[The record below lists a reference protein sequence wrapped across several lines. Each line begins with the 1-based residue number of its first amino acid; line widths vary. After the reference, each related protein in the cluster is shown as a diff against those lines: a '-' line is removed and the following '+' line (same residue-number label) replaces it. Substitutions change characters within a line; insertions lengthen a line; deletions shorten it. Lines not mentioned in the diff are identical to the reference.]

1 MSLHTRF
8 PCWNCERRQ
17 SWCHF
22 RTPQLSSQS
31 KPLVQVAQRLPPRKH
46 KAASLSRLS
55 SFAFRFGAVAKGRI
69 SMDWNEISLP
79 SCSIGNGLGQ
89 VAPRDSP
96 PWEWQQRI
104 WKSWWPRGAL
114 KGLVQVRISNT
125 WWPLNQYWQYLFIGF
140 HRISLKDW
148 KSSTQKPTV
157 DSPNLLTNTTQD
169 NLLSIGS
176 WPSALGLVSPGHL
189 PSTARSAPAH
199 HLLKAQSNYRKRNG
213 RLDLARPR
221 KTGKPHTFL
230 CASCTKGLGHDVLG
244 RKKQDGSVKKWIHHM
259 ICFVSIDIAHL
270 RIWMQHMQRNSLRR
284 IQVQNRHVSGKCL
297 RQSRSLEVGWARQVH
312 HLQQPPRPF
321 QRGCPWQSIPRH
333 LKLFSEAGLNMLHAI
348 FVGISGIL
356 AF

>member
-1 MSLHTRF
+1 M
-8 PCWNCERRQ
+8 
-17 SWCHF
+17 
-22 RTPQLSSQS
+22 
-31 KPLVQVAQRLPPRKH
+31 
-46 KAASLSRLS
+46 
-55 SFAFRFGAVAKGRI
+55 
-69 SMDWNEISLP
+69 
-79 SCSIGNGLGQ
+79 
-89 VAPRDSP
+89 
-96 PWEWQQRI
+96 
-104 WKSWWPRGAL
+104 
-114 KGLVQVRISNT
+114 
-125 WWPLNQYWQYLFIGF
+125 
-140 HRISLKDW
+140 
-148 KSSTQKPTV
+148 

-176 WPSALGLVSPGHL
+176 WPSALGLASPGHL

-297 RQSRSLEVGWARQVH
+297 RRADHLRSAGQDRYTIFNSHQDLSNVDALGKV
-312 HLQQPPRPF
+312 F
-321 QRGCPWQSIPRH
+321 QGT
-333 LKLFSEAGLNMLHAI
+333 
-348 FVGISGIL
+348 
-356 AF
+356 